1 MNPILF
7 VDGYNVIGAWGEMQ
21 RTATPIDEARDRLA
35 DLLEDYAG
43 YTAQDVILVFDGHL
57 GDRPTASVETRHS
70 LTVIFTKHG
79 QTADQYIERA
89 CGQIPPYREVRVATS
104 DHLEQT
110 LILGRGATRL
120 SSRELWQEL
129 TRARHALRSGHVSNP
144 ASARNPLLGNLSD
157 EQKSALE
164 ALRRQK

>member
-1 MNPILF
+1 MNAILF
-7 VDGYNVIGAWGEMQ
+7 VDGYNVIGAWAEMQ
-21 RTATPIDEARDRLA
+21 RTPMTIDEARDRLI

-43 YTAQDVILVFDGHL
+43 CTAQDVILVFDGHL
-57 GDRPTASVETRHS
+57 GDRPTASVEPRHS

-89 CGQIPPYREVRVATS
+89 CGQIPAYREVRVATS

-129 TRARHALRSGHVSNP
+129 SRERRSLRSKHVSQP
-144 ASARNPLLGNLSD
+144 VSAKNPLLGNLSD